1 MAGRPDQA
9 LGLWAELLVL
19 QRLQRVGWCCLD
31 QRWHC
36 RWGELDLVLAKPGRL
51 LVVEVKARRRLQ
63 RDAGGL
69 AAFDGPK
76 RRRLA
81 CSLRCWLA
89 AHPAWAAASVQVQL
103 ALVQPPGRV
112 RWLPVVHLG

>member
-9 LGLWAELLVL
+9 LGLWAEALVL
-19 QRLQRVGWCCLD
+19 QHLQQLGWRCLD
-31 QRWHC
+31 QRWRC

-51 LVVEVKARRRLQ
+51 LVVEVKARRRRQL
-63 RDAGGL
+63 DAGGL

-81 CSLRCWLA
+81 RSLRCWQA
-89 AHPAWAAASVQVQL
+89 AHPAWAAASVQVHL

-112 RWLPVVHLG
+112 RWLAVDHLG